1 MSKSSTSQ
9 LSKPQGDRLQ
19 GTLDALGINV
29 IDRHI
34 FICAEPQKAKCCD
47 PAAGTAAWKYLKT
60 RLKELGLD
68 KPSKADAAPQTPHCF
83 RTKADCLR
91 VCQDGPILVVYPDGI
106 WYRRATPDVIARIIQ
121 EHLLDD
127 RPVTDHVIAKHPLPH
142 HHQPEYNHGE

>member
-1 MSKSSTSQ
+1 MSKSPPP
-9 LSKPQGDRLQ
+9 LAKPSGDRVQ
-19 GTLDALGINV
+19 STVNALGINV

-68 KPSKADAAPQTPHCF
+68 KPSPQNSPEDALPTPHFF

-106 WYRRATPDVIARIIQ
+106 WYRHATPEVIERIIQ
-121 EHLLDD
+121 EHLLGDL
-127 RPVTDHVIAKHPLPH
+127 PVTDYVIANHPLPSNN
-142 HHQPEYNHGE
+142 ED